1 MKKYLSESI
10 ELLERIKGLNIIR
23 MIRPFY
29 GDVDLF
35 MKNFPR
41 VQEREIFAFSG
52 YSLFIKFEVLGWVAF
67 AECERELSIVM
78 WQFDELTRLKVFPD
92 SEVNN
97 ISGQKYIECS
107 DETYS
112 ESYWA
117 DFIGTKISGMKIIS
131 LSVDRENIRSF
142 KNERGLW
149 MVNDSG
155 ADLIVE
161 TSLAE
166 KGIPGGLN
174 LIRKNQIRT
183 QLLGDLAFRNV

>member
-1 MKKYLSESI
+1 
-10 ELLERIKGLNIIR
+10 
-23 MIRPFY
+23 
-29 GDVDLF
+29 
-35 MKNFPR
+35 
-41 VQEREIFAFSG
+41 
-52 YSLFIKFEVLGWVAF
+52 
-67 AECERELSIVM
+67 
-78 WQFDELTRLKVFPD
+78 
-92 SEVNN
+92 
-97 ISGQKYIECS
+97 
-107 DETYS
+107 
-112 ESYWA
+112 
-117 DFIGTKISGMKIIS
+117 MKIIS
-131 LSVDRENIRSF
+131 LSVDRESIRSF